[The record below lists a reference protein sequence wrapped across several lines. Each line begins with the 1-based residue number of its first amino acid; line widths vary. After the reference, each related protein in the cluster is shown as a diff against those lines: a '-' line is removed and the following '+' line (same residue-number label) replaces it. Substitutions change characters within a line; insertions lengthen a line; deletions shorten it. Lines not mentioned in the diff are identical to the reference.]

1 MSLSTYAMG
10 GGTDQE
16 LRVVTVLGERM
27 KIVPCL
33 RQREAIQPIAGQ
45 MSCEQQ
51 VERGV
56 QTT

>member
-1 MSLSTYAMG
+1 MG

-51 VERGV
+51 AERGV